1 MRSVSRLVVGACWRW
16 DGSLGYFLG
25 LSLSVVG
32 SAALAQG
39 IVSDGRTQ
47 TTVQTSQQ
55 PGGTVMRVETAT
67 VSGANAFNSFQRF
80 SVGATETAN
89 LVLPNGTSNLINLV
103 RDQRTDIQGVLN
115 SIQGTAIGGNVWF
128 ATPGGFLVGASGKVN
143 VGSLQVVTPTV
154 GFIDGFFLSPGNP
167 NPASVTQLL
176 GGTAPRNSA
185 ATIQIDGRIN
195 AIDGVTLRA
204 GQISVGGT
212 VYSGARFTGAS
223 PQFQDVV
230 NANGLDPA
238 TNVVAREGRILIVA
252 DRQVGVTGTLAA
264 PGAPGG
270 VNAGAVEVRAER
282 SDGGTAQVTLQ
293 GARLLGKS
301 LTLNASAQRQ
311 ADLSPLADAQTLLG
325 IDTIDAE
332 ARVRVDGS
340 QLDALAGRIDLGA
353 TAALDVRATG
363 PVPVAILRGGSTAAV
378 EVVGASK
385 LNTTGGGAGL
395 SASSTVTTLATP
407 SSPLANLAGDAMV
420 AMTKM
425 PSTATVHVGGSAE
438 LNIAGALTM
447 SAANTVSTTQRAD
460 AAAAGSSA
468 AGAAVTLSLVET
480 TTTVVV
486 DEQAQIV
493 SADSLTMN
501 ARADHTVT
509 VQAKAAAQGA
519 GEDTAGSGQA
529 AQVLADYG
537 DNTQTGD
544 GGGGVKVAGAV
555 AVSDLKN
562 TTQVSLAA
570 GRQARVTGAVLLDSR
585 STQQATVDADGSASS
600 GSVGV
605 GVAVAVNLGRASNQA
620 LVSQALQ
627 AGSLEMAATQVD
639 AADVNRYA
647 TSAKSGAG
655 ASSVGVAGSVAVNV
669 LDHDTAAALRAG
681 ANVQIVP
688 GNGLVQLQAQQAVAG
703 SASSTPSADGASG
716 DKVGIGASVALNVVS
731 NRTRAELADGSV
743 LNGAGDL
750 KLLADGASDI
760 VTEAEAGSKGG
771 ISITPSAAIAV
782 VNNTTAARLGTG
794 GVLTLSGDL
803 LLQAKQVSKL
813 DTRAEGSSE
822 GAKAAVGAAV
832 AVALVDDRV
841 SADTARELVANGTAG
856 AGKGQVTFSAS
867 GVSASAVAAKA
878 SAVGGSSDDEAG
890 ATDPA
895 TGQPKE
901 DASVDQKVGKQMGAG
916 TRVKKNNNVG
926 DTAEQNDTEAE
937 AQDDSASASTSEGK
951 ISVAAAVAV
960 NRQRSSVTARV
971 PDSGKVDAAG
981 LLTLSASNQSDAAA
995 RSDGSAVG
1003 STAAVGIG
1011 AGVSVNLLKSQN
1023 EASVGEQ
1030 AVVKSEGLTLQ
1041 ARMTDRAGDGSDLSH
1056 GIEAEAKSGAGGGK
1070 VGLAGSLALN
1080 LADTSSQALVKTGA
1094 DVDLRG
1100 GALTL
1105 DADNRSDSS
1114 AKALPADDGG
1124 ASGGKLG
1131 IGASVA
1137 VNVLAHRA
1145 TAEVQDTAILRQ
1157 PGSLSLSANGA
1168 FDTHTEAEAG
1178 AEGGIAIT
1186 PVLAL
1191 ALLNH
1196 NTVARLGRGNALD
1209 GSGTVFLRAE
1219 QRSGTTGSAKGS
1231 SQGEKAAIGAAV
1243 SVLLLNDDSRAELA
1257 RDIVNGTGALTIEAR
1272 SASISSNSASASSK
1286 GGKAD
1291 EEAGQTDAT
1300 TGRKKEDAT
1309 VDDKV
1314 GGQLDH
1320 GKQQQADNGVGDSK
1334 QRTATS
1340 NSASGQPSAQ
1350 TDEGKVSVAAAVAV
1364 NLIDARARATVNSD
1378 VSTSGS
1384 VTLQALGQT
1393 DGSAVSD
1400 AAAVGKTAQVGIG
1413 AAVSVNKLDSRT
1425 EATVASGADVSAQ
1438 GVSLQAGM
1446 QAVAAD
1452 TQHDARAEAQSGAG
1466 GSKVGIAASL
1476 ALNLVDTAS
1485 IAQVQNGASVDARGG
1500 SLTLR
1505 ADEQAAVVAKAE
1517 PTTTGGADG
1526 GKVGVGVSVAL
1537 NIVDAASR
1545 AQVVGGAG
1553 LSNLGGLTIEATLR
1567 GDSETTAT
1575 AGATGGKLAFDA
1587 AVAVSTLRQHA
1598 EASLGSGG
1606 DLAVGGAVL
1615 ISASAEGTHS
1625 AQTRGTAKAGSVAV
1639 GAAVGVIDGAG
1650 STTALIDRNL
1660 DGSDTLTLSATS
1672 SRSYAA
1678 EARASAGGSQSD
1690 ETYSNNKTQADSA
1703 TSSKT
1708 LANNQDSQTN
1718 QGTQGGGKVN
1728 VAAAV
1733 GVVVVDDDVT
1743 AEVTGGRT
1751 VASGAGKAFTV
1762 TAENASNFRARGAGD
1777 AVDPNAKVGV
1787 GIGVGI
1793 AIQRNDTTAALA
1805 DDTEV
1810 TRAGALTVQ
1819 ARSTLNT
1826 DAAFANRL
1834 TAEGLAGA
1842 GGSKV
1847 GVAGAFAV
1855 AYSKGSTTASVGAR
1869 TEIDNTG
1876 AVTIEAENRAA
1887 LSAKAWAGAFGQVG
1901 VGASVATVIADSSY
1915 SATLGADSKVT
1926 ASSLT
1931 VRARNLR
1938 FSPTPFSLDLSGLGD
1953 LRDADSAKDQLAD
1966 IGNQFTSGAL
1976 FGGGNYYTEAAAGA
1990 AGDRV
1995 SVAGAFAVNAFKD
2008 RTLATVGA
2016 GSQIDTGSGA
2026 VQLLAENDTVAR
2038 SLAGS
2043 LSAGGSVGV
2052 GVSSA
2057 VVASSNL
2064 TRARIEAGTEVTQSG
2079 SIGLQATQR
2088 QDVQIIGVSGG
2099 VSNNVAVAGVANVIT
2114 LDNRVEADVADSTAT
2129 ELNSSGNVSLQAQQV
2144 LRGMNIATGLSVGGS
2159 VAVGV
2164 VGAVNTLGTDA
2175 SHQLFTHATLGAGV
2189 QVNAGGQ
2196 TSLSATVDSAL
2207 STFAIAGAASGS
2219 VSVGGAAVANVM
2231 NTDTRAHVG
2240 SGALLNQGQTLLAQS
2255 ARLQAQ
2261 DDTELFS
2268 VVTGVAASGSVGV
2281 GASADVAVISKHT
2294 EASIGDGAEVHT
2306 AGHLTVDATSSEDF
2320 RSIAIGLG
2328 VGGSAGAAGSVSV
2341 YSLTGETQA
2350 LVDDALLRIGGS
2362 ARIAADS
2369 HSEMDLIAG
2378 SASGGGAGAIGAAAG
2393 VTVFDKTT
2401 EARIAGGAD
2410 VEVLG
2415 NGAAALDAATG
2426 EIAIAFGAAT
2436 SEHGRVRGDGVSARD
2451 AQGNVLAGGQADAIG
2466 DRNAFQ
2472 GLTQTRSATP
2482 VQTALRGLAV
2492 TATNRDR
2499 LSSFA
2504 VTGAAGGGL
2513 AVTLGG
2519 NVGVLESS
2527 TEASIDG
2534 GALINQNGTPAN
2546 AGQSVRVAAGNDQFH
2561 VGLAGAASGSGGVAV
2576 GAGADVLVSHARVNA
2591 LVGAGAQVTAA
2602 RDVEVLAR
2610 NQGQYLEMGAGL
2622 AAAGSLAI
2630 AGSVG
2635 VLSLDHATQ
2644 ALIVGGAGSGTEV
2657 DAGGNVRVRARDD
2670 TEANLIA
2677 GAAAA
2682 GFGTAGF
2689 GVAVGVNTITK
2700 DTRAEIGDAV
2710 TVQARGASG
2719 AAAFDAYRPDNS
2731 SDTAQAPMR
2740 GLQVEAQSKEDLFVV
2755 SASGA
2760 GGLFAGVSGAVTVT
2774 VVDSATTARIG
2785 DNAFVNTVNGG
2796 AASDQDVNVSARNEL
2811 DALAFTGSVAIGAAG
2826 ISGGVD
2832 VLSSRNRTQA
2842 AIGDRTEVHAERD
2855 VAVNAL
2861 GRTELNT
2868 TVVSAAGGLVAGV
2881 AGGVSLYSVGDKLG
2895 ADAQGELN
2903 ANGDVKGQADRE
2915 ARGGALGDLL
2925 ASSNDARVRS
2935 TSARAQSGR
2944 AAVSTDAATGGSAAG
2959 GNSASIGAGAK
2970 IFSDRDTSVQARG
2983 SLDYQSTTGA
2993 AAVGALG
3000 LGAGIGIANF
3010 RIDNQ
3015 ASIGASA
3022 EITAGG
3028 DLRVQASLQQ
3038 AEQGVRALAFAG
3050 TGGLIALNAAWA
3062 SVADHSNVSA
3072 TLGSG
3077 VRVLQADDVSVQAT
3091 DRRHIEAQAMGASI
3105 GAIAAGA
3112 SVAEAELRGHTTAS
3126 IGSSA
3131 FVGSSG
3137 QEVASLNVSADSR
3150 VTATAV
3156 TVAAAGGIGVL
3167 AASGS
3172 SATATAAPEV
3182 SARLDGGSFHVTGLA
3197 AVEAIASA
3205 GASADAL
3212 GFSVAGGLGIGASLA
3227 QALAAPKVQ
3236 ALIGNDSD
3244 VHAGSLRL
3252 AASHLLPS
3260 RLSAFDSTLARSQV
3274 NGIAVR
3280 AEASGTSGG
3289 LLLGATGTDAKADF
3303 GTENEHAQ
3311 VSAQVGE
3318 GSTLTVPGTL
3328 EVTATLDSSQ
3338 RAAASGLALGIAAVG
3353 SHDAQARSFTRTR
3366 AELGVDVGIVG
3377 DAAGSASVTADGHDR
3392 NIASAVSGSGGVI
3405 AGAAAQASTVS
3416 VSDTRAFVGD
3426 AQQAT
3431 TGATLRTGSV
3441 TVQANHIA
3449 DYNAK
3454 VDSTQASVAGASG
3467 AANAHFVNSTVDAG
3481 IGRGVEVTASQ
3492 IALRADNSSR
3502 KHWWGRGDDLN
3513 TIAAADG
3520 ADWNVNSGSGG
3531 LLNLPAGSTTTLLLQ
3546 RTTVGTGEDA
3556 LLHVTLPGSGG
3567 DGALDIEA
3575 VNTVVSYDKTKL
3587 DSGGAIALAASKST
3601 VQAGTALAPI
3611 SATVTLAPGSRLT
3624 SDSGD
3629 IDINGR
3635 SDVKL
3640 DARAVANAY
3649 GLAGAPSGT
3658 AHVDYHGSHQ
3668 TNIGSGVLLL
3678 ATDPDHGQIRIGAGQ
3693 GSQLVADTHVNLW
3706 NKTAVPINSTPDAR
3720 TTVTMNARLD
3730 LADDS
3735 KVLAGGDIGL
3745 AADRGSSRTSA
3756 IGIGKDLYRE
3766 ALAAIAGAIGI
3777 DASLDIKGGE
3787 APRPGGI
3794 AEVNVDGTV
3803 LAGLLRQSAT
3813 QIDAEI
3819 ATPWSYNAGTNQV
3832 SIGWGLKISAADN
3845 RFSSGLADNPL
3856 DATLANP
3863 FIGVAHTTTREVAP
3877 NSQLQERLNRLYQ
3890 LRAQYATDPVAS
3902 AAYTSEIA
3910 FLEKK
3915 LVSQGVNQRSGSITE
3930 RGLAALR
3937 AAAAAEDALLNE
3949 PTAQTA
3955 ITGNLLGT
3963 TQAAQIGAAGTLV
3976 TTYAAIDADNS
3987 TIDTQLRGMKNAAPT
4002 TDSAYAGLTGARGAA
4017 AAAYNGGNSDLR
4029 QATGENNLVSAVQRI
4044 GHYGLTVGC
4053 VADAGCTVDGPLGTL
4068 GTAPKDGTLSFAGS
4082 GYLGTVQ
4089 QLVSNVSLLA
4099 LKSGGSGTLESTVG
4113 DISTQMDLIK
4123 NANATIGS
4131 SASTIRSN
4139 LALAATLQESVSNA
4153 WSDKATTDNVD
4164 VNRVSAVQGLRTSN
4178 LLRLVQFDAA
4188 QADSAAKRIAD
4199 AAAVVSSAATAA
4211 GQAAATLPTKSDTA
4225 VPGSE
4230 KLVTIDRVDIKLRNV
4245 NVQAERLTGAGDL
4258 KAPGDAKIWILN
4270 NAPASLKIGN
4280 LSIDSA
4286 GGNVRLNGFLV
4297 NNLSDLDSFD
4307 SSFSG
4312 ELWTRENGRAGVPE
4326 IRIVSNYDPDDY
4338 CCKAVLQSDNTY
4350 AAPQPPAVGTPAARQ
4365 VPGPA
4370 PDITLAY
4377 RDTKDE
4383 PTKTISNPNGS
4394 VNVTSAAGDIYVDG
4408 NIAAG
4413 SVSVLA
4419 RNGDFVQQYVNG
4431 FNAVAGEPSNNAQ
4444 GGSGVLAPVSPVGA
4458 GIVANGNI
4466 FISARYLNING
4477 LVQSGIVNHH
4487 LSIPDD
4493 AALRFVVP
4501 SARWDAGWLA
4511 AISACGSGS
4520 CTLRNQNGQLVTYE
4534 KDWVGLDNTV
4544 GRVVAN
4550 KAYVDQVLQTAVD
4563 VAVTTNGTRDFGAIG
4578 ASYDPATQH
4587 LTMTGSAKVRGGS
4600 IVLFGQILNTANGST
4615 GGTGK
4620 LAVLDGFGQIAVDNR
4635 SSLALKLGTLDTGA
4649 APDPANPGRGTVG
4662 TIDITDVQYVGANGD
4677 QNLYAIHTLISREN
4691 GQVAVTQ
4698 KGAWNGANFDPDVVY
4713 TSFAADANAAQR
4725 VEEDGARLASY
4736 NPQAGLRYVFTT
4748 GTSTSTEYTWVFK
4761 GQSFFGTSSL
4771 SLPPSGVS
4779 RTQSG
4784 PPRTVSDQLLENG
4797 TYLSYKAPAGTVAHN
4812 NQLGTDAAMANN
4824 VGGSSASPT
4833 LQYTTPPTTTS
4844 SVYNKLAEWNDCDWW
4859 SLCIS
4864 SKYTSIWSQTVGQ
4877 TTITTNSVKA
4887 DYPIAIEFLGADR
4900 PTLNIQ
4906 SPNAAISLGAGEL
4919 LANRQGNTTID
4930 ARAVSAGNGALIDTG
4945 NLSVNARNGSIGAEG
4960 APLNVLLGGTLTA
4973 TAPAGNVVVRQIAG
4987 PLQVAT
4993 VSAAGDTNGGVGK
5006 VLLSAQDDIRG
5017 VDASSR
5023 ISGGRIELQS
5033 STGAIGGP
5041 TAGSALRVTPGY
5053 TADRSLQAQYGLNA
5067 SAARDI
5073 DLEVVASA
5081 AGGSNPQGH
5090 LLVDQVV
5097 SAGGD
5102 VRLKAPGQILDNN
5115 PEFTI
5120 DTRSYAQLLAY
5131 ADTVG
5136 LRAGTASRTDKLD
5149 TAVQA
5154 LENARTQQ
5162 FGQYWLLRERQAAP
5176 ADYDATWRYRA
5187 TAAERSALGNDA
5199 TAIDRFEVERAAQY
5213 WRLAEAVGAFDG
5225 AALARGQEAARLL
5238 AQARADDAARIRAL
5252 HPQWTQA
5259 QVDAQVQVEA
5269 AADTGRMDRVRAQVL
5284 AAEAAGTL
5292 ASAPAGRRIDGFVY
5306 IVSAAERT
5314 AQEQGSSWTNSQL
5327 ALAVNPGLLKDLTDT
5342 NPVIKAP
5349 NVSGRRVE
5357 LLAGTS
5363 LGKTL
5368 PLGDPTAV
5376 VIPLNTDGNLSD
5388 AQKVALATAEFSDFS
5403 FSDPARRTGTVSIS
5417 QRLPLNFSATQS
5429 LAAQVGDGS
5438 TLTPHVAGSDAGN
5451 AYLASLG
5458 GAVVD
5463 QIALDGELR
5472 LKVKRDLQALDATA
5486 TTIRAGDLIL
5496 EAANGRIG
5504 GDADALLPLRV
5515 EVARSAAADSF
5526 GSLTARA
5533 TGRIH
5538 LAETGDM
5545 ALGGI
5550 FSRDAVRVLSE
5561 TGSVLNAR
5569 PAQNSGLVLLG
5580 GELQIAAPQGSIGDV
5595 AADQPLAVGTNP
5607 FTTRSGL
5614 IQAEARDWIYLKG
5627 PASPL
5632 VPSRFAIGAVD
5643 GNSPA
5648 LQAGLDL
5655 QLQAEADLQL
5665 NGMMTTPGAVNLVA
5679 GGALAFNADAWLRA
5693 GDETLIEADSLFMA
5707 SGAQLESGGPVR
5719 IGTQGNAVVTGLR
5732 STDSTA
5738 DAVRITSRAG
5748 AILAGHAAGSND
5760 LDIVADSGPGAT
5772 LTLRAAR
5779 NIGNEPLH
5787 VSVVNLDATAGGMV
5801 DMDVQGDVQVI
5812 QLLAADRVLLNAGGS
5827 ITGGSV
5833 LSTGTGGHPD
5843 QRIVL
5848 QASDIDLQ
5856 QVSGQG
5862 DVTLNVT
5869 GSTAVDGVQA
5879 VGRLTVAA
5887 GGQITLPSVQVAGDV
5902 RLEAGGSLQAGQIT
5916 SHGLGGVT
5924 ATAFTGLRIDQL
5936 QAAGPVA
5943 LSTVL
5948 GDIDMQSVQSP
5959 AAVEITASTGDAR
5972 LQSVQADAL
5981 DATGSRIDIGQA
5993 TLQSSLQLTG
6003 SEIHA
6008 VVDGGSTPLRGAITN
6023 VAGDPARVVD
6033 LTLSGTGGFQ
6043 FSALA
6048 AQQADLRVPLG
6059 GLSIDALWVL
6069 EQARIRNP
6077 LSYVMV
6083 GQDLSALTPADV
6095 QLYSAGKPFYLR
6107 LDGNQIGTDAFVVRR
6122 SPLHEVTG
6130 PDGPVRSVAEVAMD
6144 TLTRVTLPPAPEP
6157 PAPRTEPTRSPL
6169 RFSGVPVS
6177 TQGLC
6182 DPALNTDCPK

>member
-1 MRSVSRLVVGACWRW
+1 MSRLVVGARWRW

-25 LSLSVVG
+25 LSLG
-32 SAALAQG
+32 WAAGPALAQG
-39 IVSDGRTQ
+39 IVPDGRTQ
-47 TTVQTSQQ
+47 TTVQTS
-55 PGGTVMRVETAT
+55 GSVTRVETAT
-67 VSGANAFNSFQRF
+67 VSGANAFNAFSRF
-80 SVGATETAN
+80 NVAAGQTAN
-89 LVLPNGTSNLINLV
+89 LVLPTGTSNLINLV

-115 SIQGTAIGGNVWF
+115 AVQGNAIGGNVWF
-128 ATPGGFLVGASGKVN
+128 ATPGGFLVGSAGVIN
-143 VGSLQVVTPTV
+143 VGSLQVVTPTL
-154 GFIDGFFLSPGNP
+154 GFIDGFFLSPGVP
-167 NPASVTQLL
+167 NPASVAQLL
-176 GGTAPRNSA
+176 AGTAPRN
-185 ATIQIDGRIN
+185 ATGSIQIDGTVN
-195 AIDGVTLRA
+195 AVGGVTLRA

-212 VYSGARFTGAS
+212 VYSGARFTGTA
-223 PQFQDVV
+223 PDFADVV

-238 TNVVAREGRILIVA
+238 SNVVASEGRILIVA
-252 DRQVGVTGTLAA
+252 DRELTVSGTLAA
-264 PGAPGG
+264 PGGPGG
-270 VNAGAVEVRAER
+270 ANAGAVELKAER
-282 SDGGTAQVTLQ
+282 SDGGTAQITLQ
-293 GARLLGKS
+293 GATLLGKS
-301 LTLNASAQRQ
+301 IALNASATRT

-340 QLDALAGRIDLGA
+340 QLQALAGRIDIGA
-353 TAALDVRATG
+353 TAALDVTANG
-363 PVPVAILRGGSTAAV
+363 PVPVAILRGASTAAV
-378 EVVGASK
+378 EVLGTSS
-385 LNTTGGGAGL
+385 LTTTGGGAGL
-395 SASSTVTTLATP
+395 TASSTVTTLATP

-425 PSTATVHVGGSAE
+425 PSAATVHVGGSTQM
-438 LNIAGALTM
+438 NIGGALSM
-447 SAANTVSTTQRAD
+447 SAANAVNTTQRAD

-468 AGAAVTLSLVET
+468 AGAAVALSLVET

-486 DEQAQIV
+486 DEQARIV
-493 SADSLTMN
+493 QAGSLTMS
-501 ARADHTVT
+501 ARADHAVI
-509 VQAKAAAQGA
+509 VQAKAASQGA

-562 TTQVSLAA
+562 TTRVSLAS
-570 GRQARVTGAVLLDSR
+570 GQQAQVAGAVLLDSR
-585 STQQATVDADGSASS
+585 STQTATVEADGSASS

-620 LVSQALQ
+620 LVAQALQ
-627 AGSLEMAATQVD
+627 AGSLDLAATQVD
-639 AADVNRYA
+639 TGDVNRYD

-669 LDHDTAAALRAG
+669 LDHESTAALRSG
-681 ANVQIVP
+681 ANVQIQP
-688 GNGLVQLQAQQAVAG
+688 GNGAVQLQAQQSVAG

-716 DKVGIGASVALNVVS
+716 DKLGIGASVALNVVS
-731 NRTRAELADGSV
+731 NRTRAELADGTV
-743 LNGAGDL
+743 LGGAGDL
-750 KLLADGASDI
+750 KLIADGASDI

-782 VNNTTAARLGTG
+782 VNNTTAARIGAG

-803 LLQAKQVSKL
+803 LLDAKQVSTL
-813 DTRAEGSSE
+813 DTHAEGSSE

-841 SADTARELVANGTAG
+841 SADTARELVANGSAG
-856 AGKGQVTFSAS
+856 AGKGQVSFTAS

-878 SAVGGSSDDEAG
+878 SAVGGSSEEDAG

-926 DTAEQNDTEAE
+926 DTAEQNDTEAA

-951 ISVAAAVAV
+951 LSVAAAVAV
-960 NRQRSSVTARV
+960 NRQRSSVSARV
-971 PDSGKVDAAG
+971 PDSGKVEAAG
-981 LLTLSASNQSDAAA
+981 LLTLSASNQSDGAA

-1030 AVVKSEGLTLQ
+1030 AVVKAGGLTLQ
-1041 ARMTDRAGDGSDLSH
+1041 ATMNDRLGDGSDPRH
-1056 GIEAEAKSGAGGGK
+1056 GIEAEAKSGAGAGK

-1080 LADTSSQALVKTGA
+1080 IADTSSQALVKAGA

-1100 GALTL
+1100 GALSL
-1105 DADNRSDSS
+1105 QADNRSDSS

-1137 VNVLAHRA
+1137 VNVLAHRS

-1157 PGSLSLSANGA
+1157 PGGLSLTANGE

-1196 NTVARLGRGNALD
+1196 ETRARLGSGNALD
-1209 GSGTVFLRAE
+1209 GSAAIQLQAT
-1219 QRSGTTGSAKGS
+1219 QSTQTTGSAKGS

-1243 SVLLLNDDSRAELA
+1243 SVLLLNDVSQAELA
-1257 RDIVNGTGALTIEAR
+1257 REVVNGSGSITLQAT
-1272 SASISSNSASASSK
+1272 SASVSGNSASASSK

-1291 EEAGQTDAT
+1291 DEAGQTDAT
-1300 TGRKKEDAT
+1300 TGRKKEDAS

-1314 GGQLDH
+1314 DGQLDY
-1320 GKQQQADNGVGDSK
+1320 GKQQQADNGVGDTR
-1334 QRTATS
+1334 QRTATNS
-1340 NSASGQPSAQ
+1340 SASGQPSAQ
-1350 TDEGKVSVAAAVAV
+1350 TDEGKVSVAAAVSV
-1364 NLIDARARATVNSD
+1364 NLVDARASATVSAD
-1378 VSTSGS
+1378 VATSGALS
-1384 VTLQALGQT
+1384 VQALGQT
-1393 DGSAVSD
+1393 DASALSD

-1425 EATVASGADVSAQ
+1425 EATVATGAEVSAQ
-1438 GVSLQAGM
+1438 GVTLQAGM
-1446 QAVAAD
+1446 QPLATD

-1485 IAQVQNGASVDARGG
+1485 IAQVQSGASVDARGG
-1500 SLTLR
+1500 ALQIR

-1545 AQVVGGAG
+1545 AVVVGGAG
-1553 LSNLGGLTIEATLR
+1553 LSNLGSLTIEATRR
-1567 GDSETTAT
+1567 GDSEATAT
-1575 AGATGGKLAFDA
+1575 AGAVGGKLAFDA

-1598 EASLGSGG
+1598 EASLGSGA
-1606 DLAVGGAVL
+1606 DLALSGPVA

-1650 STTALIDRNL
+1650 STQALIDRNL
-1660 DGSDTLTLSATS
+1660 DTGDTLSLSATS
-1672 SRSYAA
+1672 TRSYEA

-1690 ETYSNNKTQADSA
+1690 DTYANNKTQADSA
-1703 TSSKT
+1703 SSSKT
-1708 LANNQDSQTN
+1708 LANNQNSQTN

-1733 GVVVVDDDVT
+1733 GVVVIDDDVT
-1743 AEVTGGRT
+1743 AEVRGGRT
-1751 VASGAGKAFTV
+1751 VASGAGKAFNV
-1762 TAENASNFRARGAGD
+1762 TAENTSNFRARGAGD

-1787 GIGVGI
+1787 GIGVGL
-1793 AIQRNDTTAALA
+1793 AIQRNDTRAALD
-1805 DDTEV
+1805 DDTRV
-1810 TRAGALTVQ
+1810 TRAGALSVQ
-1819 ARSTLNT
+1819 AHSALNT
-1826 DAAFANRL
+1826 DPAFANRL

-1855 AYSKGSTTASVGAR
+1855 AYQQGSTTARIGEDSR
-1869 TEIDNTG
+1869 IDNAG
-1876 AVTIEAENRAA
+1876 QVTIEAENRAS

-1901 VGASVATVIADSSY
+1901 VGASVATVIADSTY
-1915 SATLGADSKVT
+1915 SATLGARSEVT
-1926 ASSLT
+1926 ADGLALS
-1931 VRARNLR
+1931 ARNLR
-1938 FSPTPFSLDLSGLGD
+1938 FNPTPFSLDLSGLGD

-1976 FGGGNYYTEAAAGA
+1976 LGTGNYYTEAAAGA

-1995 SVAGAFAVNAFKD
+1995 SVAGAFAVNVFKD
-2008 RTLATVGA
+2008 QTLATVGA
-2016 GSQIDTGSGA
+2016 GSEIDTGSGA
-2026 VQLLAENDTVAR
+2026 LTLQADNDTVAR

-2043 LSAGGSVGV
+2043 LSVGGSVGV

-2057 VVASSNL
+2057 VVASTNL

-2079 SIGLQATQR
+2079 RITLDAGNR

-2099 VSNNVAVAGVANVIT
+2099 VSNSVAVAGVANVIT
-2114 LDNRVEADVADSTAT
+2114 MDNRVEADLADSAT
-2129 ELNSSGNVSLQAQQV
+2129 TVLNSSGNVALGAQQV
-2144 LRGMNIATGLSVGGS
+2144 LRGMNIATGLSVSGS

-2164 VGAVNTLGTDA
+2164 VAAVNTLGTDA
-2175 SHQLFTHATLGAGV
+2175 SHQLVTHATLGEGV
-2189 QVNAGGQ
+2189 RVNASGQ

-2231 NTDTRAHVG
+2231 NSDTRAHIG
-2240 SGALLNQGQTLLAQS
+2240 AGALLNQGQPLVAQS
-2255 ARLQAQ
+2255 ARLRAQ

-2281 GASADVAVISKHT
+2281 GASADLAVITKHT

-2306 AGHLTVDATSSEDF
+2306 AGHLEMDAKSSEDF

-2341 YSLTGETQA
+2341 YSLTGTTQA
-2350 LVDDALLRIGGS
+2350 LVDDAVLRIGGS
-2362 ARIAADS
+2362 ARIAADG
-2369 HSEMDLIAG
+2369 HTGMDLIAG

-2415 NGAAALDAATG
+2415 NGASALDAATG
-2426 EIAIAFGAAT
+2426 EIGIAFGAAT
-2436 SEHGRVRGDGVSARD
+2436 TESGRVRSNGVSARD
-2451 AQGNVLAGGQADAIG
+2451 AEGNVLAGGQGDAIG
-2466 DRNAFQ
+2466 GRNAFQ
-2472 GLTQTRSATP
+2472 GLTDTRSATP
-2482 VQTALRGLAV
+2482 TQSALRGLAV

-2519 NVGVLESS
+2519 NVAVLESR

-2534 GALINQNGTPAN
+2534 GARINQNGTPAN
-2546 AGQSVRVAAGNDQFH
+2546 AAQSVRVAAGNDQFH
-2561 VGLAGAASGSGGVAV
+2561 IGLAGAASGSGGVAV
-2576 GAGADVLVSHARVNA
+2576 GAGADVLVSNARVNA
-2591 LVGAGAQVTAA
+2591 LVGAGAQVSAA

-2635 VLSLDHATQ
+2635 VISLDHATQ
-2644 ALIVGGAGSGTEV
+2644 ALIVGGTGSGTAV

-2710 TVQARGASG
+2710 SVNARGASG
-2719 AAAFDAYRPDNS
+2719 AATFDAYRPDGS
-2731 SDTAQAPMR
+2731 SDTAQAATR
-2740 GLQVEAQSKEDLFVV
+2740 GLQIEARSSEDLFVV

-2760 GGLFAGVSGAVTVT
+2760 GGLFAGISGAVTVT

-2785 DNAFVNTVNGG
+2785 DDARINTVNGG
-2796 AASDQDVNVSARNEL
+2796 AATDQDVNVSARNEL
-2811 DALAFTGSVAIGAAG
+2811 KSTAFTGSVAIGAAG

-2832 VLSSRNRTQA
+2832 VLTARNRTQA
-2842 AIGDRTEVHAERD
+2842 AIGDRAEVHAARD

-2861 GRTELNT
+2861 SSADLDT

-2895 ADAQGELN
+2895 SDAQGELN

-2935 TSARAQSGR
+2935 TSARAQGQR
-2944 AAVSTDAATGGSAAG
+2944 AAVSTDAATGGAPAG
-2959 GNSASIGAGAK
+2959 GNTARIGSGARV
-2970 IFSDRDTSVQARG
+2970 FSGRDTSVQARG
-2983 SLDYQSTTGA
+2983 ALDFKSTTGA

-3010 RIDNQ
+3010 RLDQQ

-3062 SVADHSNVSA
+3062 SVADHSDLSA
-3072 TLGSG
+3072 TLGNG
-3077 VRVLQADDVSVQAT
+3077 VRVLQAEDVSVTAT

-3112 SVAEAELRGHTTAS
+3112 SVAQAELLGDITAA
-3126 IGSSA
+3126 IGSGA

-3137 QEVASLNVSADSR
+3137 QAVDSLSVSADSR
-3150 VTATAV
+3150 VTATAA

-3172 SATATAAPEV
+3172 AATASAAPQV
-3182 SARLDGGSFHVTGLA
+3182 IARLDGGSFFVTGLA
-3197 AVEAIASA
+3197 EVEAIASA

-3227 QALAAPKVQ
+3227 QALAAPSAQ
-3236 ALIGNDSD
+3236 ALVGANTTLE
-3244 VHAGSLRL
+3244 AGALRV
-3252 AASHLLPS
+3252 AASHLLPT
-3260 RLSAFDSTLARSQV
+3260 RLWAFDSTLSRSAV
-3274 NGIAVR
+3274 SGAAVR

-3289 LLLGATGTDAKADF
+3289 LLLGATGTDAQADF
-3303 GTENEHAQ
+3303 GTENQRAL

-3318 GSTLTVPGTL
+3318 GSVLTVPGDV
-3328 EVTATLDSSQ
+3328 EVSATLDSSQ
-3338 RAAASGLALGIAAVG
+3338 RAGASGLALGIAAIG
-3353 SHDAQARSFTRTR
+3353 SHDAAARSYTRTQ
-3366 AELGVDVGIVG
+3366 AGLGRNVALTG
-3377 DAAGSASVTADGHDR
+3377 AAGGSAEVTADGHDS
-3392 NIASAVSGSGGVI
+3392 NIATAVSGSGGVI

-3416 VSDTRAFVGD
+3416 VSDTRAYVGD
-3426 AQQAT
+3426 PDLAST
-3431 TGATLRTGSV
+3431 TATLRTGRI
-3441 TVQANHIA
+3441 TVQATHTT

-3467 AANAHFVNSTVDAG
+3467 AANAHFVDSGVDAG
-3481 IGRGVEVTASQ
+3481 IGRGVELTASN
-3492 IALRADNSSR
+3492 IALRADNITR
-3502 KHWWGRGDDLN
+3502 KRWWGRGDDQN
-3513 TIAAADG
+3513 TIGAADG
-3520 ADWNVNSGSGG
+3520 ADWNVDSGSGG
-3531 LLNLPAGSTTTLLLQ
+3531 LLNLPAGRTGTLLLQ
-3546 RTTVGTGEDA
+3546 RTAVATGADS
-3556 LLHVTLPGSGG
+3556 LLHVILPGNGS
-3567 DGALDIEA
+3567 DGSLEIEA
-3575 VNTVVSYDKTKL
+3575 SNTVVSYDKTKL
-3587 DSGGAIALAASKST
+3587 DSGGAIALAESNSMI
-3601 VQAGTALAPI
+3601 QAGTALAPI
-3611 SATVTLAPGSRLT
+3611 SATVTLEPGSRLS

-3629 IDINGR
+3629 IDINSR

-3649 GLAGAPSGT
+3649 GLAGAPSGK

-3668 TNIGSGVLLL
+3668 TNIGSDVLLL

-3693 GSQLVADTHVNLW
+3693 GSTLLADTHVNLW
-3706 NKTAVPINSTPDAR
+3706 NKTAVPISSTPDAR
-3720 TTVTMNARLD
+3720 TTVTVNALLD

-3735 KVLAGGDIGL
+3735 KVLAGGDIAL
-3745 AADRGSSRTSA
+3745 AAERGSLRTSA

-3766 ALAAIAGAIGI
+3766 AAAAIAGAIGI

-3787 APRPGGI
+3787 APTPGGL
-3794 AEVNVDGTV
+3794 AQVNVDGTV
-3803 LAGLLRQSAT
+3803 LAGLMRQSAT
-3813 QIDAEI
+3813 QIDVEI
-3819 ATPWSYNAGTNQV
+3819 LSPWTYDSGTRQV
-3832 SIGWGLKISAADN
+3832 SVGWGLKIGTADN
-3845 RFSSGLADNPL
+3845 RLNAGLADNPL
-3856 DATLANP
+3856 DPTALNP
-3863 FIGVAHTTTREVAP
+3863 YIGRAELTVSDVAP
-3877 NSQLQERLNRLYQ
+3877 NSQLQARLTRLYQ
-3890 LRAQYATDPVAS
+3890 LRAQYAADPVAS
-3902 AAYTSEIA
+3902 AAYASEIA

-3915 LVSQGVNQRSGSITE
+3915 LVSQGVGQRSTTVTA
-3930 RGLAALR
+3930 RGNETI
-3937 AAAAAEDALLNE
+3937 AAAVGAREALLSSGAGGS
-3949 PTAQTA
+3949 TQTQDK
-3955 ITGNLLGT
+3955 ITGNVAGAT
-3963 TQAAQIGAAGTLV
+3963 AAEQAGAVGTLV
-3976 TTYAAIDADNS
+3976 TAYAVIDGNNTAIDGGLKA
-3987 TIDTQLRGMKNAAPT
+3987 LKNAAPT
-4002 TDSAYAGLTGARGAA
+4002 TDADYQALGSARTAAGQ
-4017 AAAYNGGNSDLR
+4017 AYNGGDADLL
-4029 QATGENNLVSAVQRI
+4029 QANGENNLVSAVQRI
-4044 GHYGLTVGC
+4044 GHYGLSTTC
-4053 VADAGCTVDGPLGTL
+4053 ADAAGCTVVGPLGTL
-4068 GTAPKDGTLSFAGS
+4068 ATAADAGTLTVARS
-4082 GYLGTVQ
+4082 GYLGDLQT
-4089 QLVSNVSLLA
+4089 LIEDASRLA
-4099 LKSGGSGTLESTVG
+4099 LSGGSSNDLLQNVTTLSTRMNQVR
-4113 DISTQMDLIK
+4113 D
-4123 NANATIGS
+4123 ANATIVG

-4139 LALAATLQESVSNA
+4139 LATAADKQDTLSGRWRDAATSG
-4153 WSDKATTDNVD
+4153 NVD
-4164 VNRVSAVQGLRTSN
+4164 TARVTQIAGLRSANTP
-4178 LLRLVQFDAA
+4178 LITQFDAGSA
-4188 QADSAAKRIAD
+4188 GSAAQIIGTAATAVAD
-4199 AAAVVSSAATAA
+4199 AATRTAA
-4211 GQAAATLPTKSDTA
+4211 AVSVVAAASNTV
-4225 VPGSE
+4225 VPGAE
-4230 KLVTIDRVDIKLRNV
+4230 KLLTFDPVAIQLRDLNIT
-4245 NVQAERLTGAGDL
+4245 AERLSGSGEL

-4270 NAPASLKIGN
+4270 NAPASLKVGN
-4280 LSIDSA
+4280 LSVDAS

-4297 NNLSDLDSFD
+4297 NDESELGRFD
-4307 SSFSG
+4307 AGFSG
-4312 ELWTRENGRAGVPE
+4312 TIWTRENGRAGAPE
-4326 IRIVSNYDPDDY
+4326 IRIVSNYDPDAY
-4338 CCKAVLQSDNTY
+4338 CCKPNPDGVTPPS
-4350 AAPQPPAVGTPAARQ
+4350 APPVGTPAARQ
-4365 VPGPA
+4365 VPAAA

-4377 RDTKDE
+4377 RDTVGE
-4383 PTKTISNPNGS
+4383 PSKTISNPNGS
-4394 VNVTSAAGDIYVDG
+4394 VVVTSAAGDIYVDG
-4408 NIAAG
+4408 SITAG

-4431 FNAVAGEPSNNAQ
+4431 FNAVAGEPSNNVQ

-4493 AALRFVVP
+4493 ASLRFVVP
-4501 SARWDAGWLA
+4501 SSQWDAGWQA
-4511 AISACGSGS
+4511 AINACSSGS
-4520 CTLRNQNGQLVTYE
+4520 CTLLDQNGRLVTYE
-4534 KDWVGLDNTV
+4534 KDWIGLDNTL

-4550 KAYVDQVLQTAVD
+4550 KAYVDQVLNAAVD

-4578 ASYDPATQH
+4578 ASYDPATQQ

-4600 IVLFGQILNTANGST
+4600 IVLFGQILNTANGTT

-4620 LAVLDGFGQIAVDNR
+4620 LAVLDGFGQIEVDNR
-4635 SSLALKLGTLDTGA
+4635 SSLALTLGTLDTGA

-4677 QNLYAIHTLISREN
+4677 QNLYAIHTLISRHN
-4691 GQVAVTQ
+4691 GQVTVQQT
-4698 KGAWNGANFDPDVVY
+4698 GAWNGASFDPNVV
-4713 TSFAADANAAQR
+4713 TSSFGADANAAQR
-4725 VEEDGARLASY
+4725 VEVDGARLATY
-4736 NPQAGLRYVFTT
+4736 NPQGGLRYVFTT
-4748 GTSTSTEYTWVFK
+4748 GRTTSTEYTWVFK

-4784 PPRTVSDQLLENG
+4784 PPRTLSNELLANG
-4797 TYLSYKAPAGTVAHN
+4797 TYLSYKAPDGTVAHN
-4812 NQLGTDAAMANN
+4812 NQLGTDAAMAA
-4824 VGGSSASPT
+4824 VSGASSASPT
-4833 LQYTTPPTTTS
+4833 LQSSQTRTTD
-4844 SVYNKLAEWNDCDWW
+4844 SVYNKVAEWNDCDWW
-4859 SLCIS
+4859 TLCIS
-4864 SKYTSIWSQTVGQ
+4864 SKYTSIWTQTVGQ

-4906 SPNAAISLGAGEL
+4906 SPNAALSLGAGEL
-4919 LANRQGNTTID
+4919 LANRRGNTSID
-4930 ARAVSAGNGALIDTG
+4930 ARSVSAGNGSLIDTG
-4945 NLSVNARNGSIGAEG
+4945 NLSVNASAGSIGAEG
-4960 APLNVLLGGTLTA
+4960 APLNVLLGGALTA

-4993 VSAAGDTNGGVGK
+4993 VSAAGEATGGVGK

-5023 ISGGRIELQS
+5023 ISGARIELQS
-5033 STGAIGGP
+5033 STGGIGGA
-5041 TAGSALRVTPGY
+5041 TAGSALRITPGY

-5067 SAARDI
+5067 TAARDI

-5081 AGGSNPQGH
+5081 AGGANPQGH

-5102 VRLKAPGQILDNN
+5102 VRLGAPGQILDNN

-5131 ADTVG
+5131 ADSLG
-5136 LRAGTASRTDKLD
+5136 LRVGTNSRAEKLD
-5149 TAVQA
+5149 TAVDA

-5176 ADYDATWRYRA
+5176 AAYDAAWRYRA
-5187 TAAERSALGNDA
+5187 TPAERSALGNDA
-5199 TAIDRFEVERAAQY
+5199 TAIGRFETERTAQY

-5238 AQARADDAARIRAL
+5238 AQARADDAARIRAQ
-5252 HPQWTQA
+5252 HPTWTQA

-5269 AADTGRMDRVRAQVL
+5269 TADAGRMDRVRAQVL

-5292 ASAPAGRRIDGFVY
+5292 APLVAGTRVDGFVY
-5306 IVSAAERT
+5306 IVSATERA

-5349 NVSGRRVE
+5349 NVSGRHVTLRS
-5357 LLAGTS
+5357 GTS
-5363 LGKTL
+5363 LGSTL
-5368 PLGDPTAV
+5368 PAGDPAAV
-5376 VIPLNTDGNLSD
+5376 VIPLDTDGNLSD

-5403 FSDPARRTGTVSIS
+5403 FSDPARRTGTVAIS
-5417 QRLPLNFSATQS
+5417 QRLPLNFNATQS
-5429 LAAQVGDGS
+5429 LSAQVGDGS

-5451 AYLASLG
+5451 AYLTSLG
-5458 GAVVD
+5458 GVAVD
-5463 QIALDGELR
+5463 QIAVDGELR
-5472 LKVKRDLQALDATA
+5472 LKVKRDLQALDPAA
-5486 TTIRAGDLIL
+5486 VAIRAGDLIL

-5515 EVARSAAADSF
+5515 EVVANGQADSF

-5533 TGRIH
+5533 SGRIH
-5538 LAETGDM
+5538 LSETGDM

-5550 FSRDAVRVLSE
+5550 FSRDAVQVLSE

-5580 GELQIAAPQGSIGDV
+5580 GELQIAAPLGSIGDV
-5595 AADQPLAVGTNP
+5595 AAGQPLAVGTNT
-5607 FTTRSGL
+5607 FSTRSGL
-5614 IQAEARDWIYLKG
+5614 IQAEAGDWIFLKG

-5632 VPSRFAIGAVD
+5632 VPSRFEIGAVD
-5643 GNSPA
+5643 SNFLA
-5648 LQAGLDL
+5648 LQAGLGL
-5655 QLQAEADLQL
+5655 QLLAEADLQL
-5665 NGMMTTPGAVNLVA
+5665 NGMMSTPGAVSLVA
-5679 GGALAFNADAWLRA
+5679 GGALGFNASAWLQA
-5693 GDETLIEADSLFMA
+5693 GGETLIEADSLFMA
-5707 SGAQLESGGPVR
+5707 SGAQLDSGGPVR
-5719 IGTQGNAVVTGLR
+5719 IGTQGNAVITGL
-5732 STDSTA
+5732 SSSDPTA

-5748 AILAGHAAGSND
+5748 AILAGHAPGSS
-5760 LDIVADSGPGAT
+5760 DIDIAADSAPGAT

-5779 NIGNEPLH
+5779 NIGNEPLNLQ
-5787 VSVVNLDATAGGMV
+5787 VLNLDATAGGMV
-5801 DMDVQGDVQVI
+5801 DLNVMGDVQVI
-5812 QLLAADRVLLNAGGS
+5812 QLLAADRVLLSASGDL
-5827 ITGGSV
+5827 TGGPIVS
-5833 LSTGTGGHPD
+5833 SGTGGHPD

-5848 QASDIDLQ
+5848 QALGQIDLQ

-5862 DVTLNVT
+5862 DVTLMAGDV
-5869 GSTAVDGVQA
+5869 A
-5879 VGRLTVAA
+5879 VAA
-5887 GGQITLPSVQVAGDV
+5887 LQAAGDVEVTSQGNARLPSVQAGGDV
-5902 RLEAGGSLQAGQIT
+5902 QVQAQGEIDAGQILSRGQAGKVT
-5916 SHGLGGVT
+5916 LSSMFGDVDLQSAQTTGAVELSSSMGGV
-5924 ATAFTGLRIDQL
+5924 F
-5936 QAAGPVA
+5936 V
-5943 LSTVL
+5943 
-5948 GDIDMQSVQSP
+5948 QSVN
-5959 AAVEITASTGDAR
+5959 
-5972 LQSVQADAL
+5972 ADAL
-5981 DATGSRIDIGQA
+5981 SATGQRIDIGQA
-5993 TLQSSLQLTG
+5993 TLQSSLQLAG
-6003 SEIHA
+6003 SEIDA
-6008 VVDGGSTPLRGAITN
+6008 TISGGSAPLQGAVTDL
-6023 VAGDPARVVD
+6023 GGMPARTVD
-6033 LTLSGTGGFQ
+6033 LTLSGSGGFQ

-6048 AQQADLRVPLG
+6048 AQQAELWVPLG
-6059 GLSIDALWVL
+6059 ALAIDALWIV

-6077 LSYVMV
+6077 LSYVLV
-6083 GQDLSALTPADV
+6083 GQDLASLTAADV
-6095 QLYSAGKPFYLR
+6095 QLYSGGKPFYLR

-6122 SPLHEVTG
+6122 SPLHEITG

-6144 TLTRVTLPPAPEP
+6144 TLTRVTLPPTPEP
-6157 PAPRTEPTRSPL
+6157 PAPRTLPSAAPL

>member
-32 SAALAQG
+32 NAALAQG
-39 IVSDGRTQ
+39 IVTDGRTQ

-55 PGGTVMRVETAT
+55 PGGAVMRVETAT
-67 VSGANAFNSFQRF
+67 VSGVNAFNSFQRF
-80 SVGATETAN
+80 SVAATETAN
-89 LVLPNGTSNLINLV
+89 MVLPAGTSNLINLV

-115 SIQGTAIGGNVWF
+115 SIQGSAIGGNVWF
-128 ATPGGFLVGASGKVN
+128 ATPGGFLVGASGVVN

-154 GFIDGFFLSPGNP
+154 GFIDGFFLAGGVP
-167 NPASVTQLL
+167 NPASLAQLL
-176 GGTAPRNSA
+176 AGTAPRNSA

-195 AIDGVTLRA
+195 ALEGVTLRA

-212 VYSGARFTGAS
+212 VYSGASFTGTA
-223 PQFQDVV
+223 PHFQNVV
-230 NANGLDPA
+230 NANGLVPA
-238 TNVVAREGRILIVA
+238 NNVVASEGRILIVA
-252 DRQVGVTGTLAA
+252 DREVTVSGTLAA
-264 PGAPGG
+264 PGGPDGPGATK
-270 VNAGAVEVRAER
+270 AGAVEVRAER

-293 GARLLGKS
+293 GATVLGKS
-301 LTLNASAQRQ
+301 ITLNASAQRQ

-340 QLDALAGRIDLGA
+340 QLQALAGPIDIGA
-353 TAALDVRATG
+353 TAALDICATG
-363 PVPVAILRGGSTAAV
+363 PVPVAILRGASTAAV
-378 EVVGASK
+378 EVVGNSR
-385 LNTTGGGAGL
+385 LSTTGGGAGL
-395 SASSTVTTLATP
+395 AASSTVTTLATP

-425 PSTATVHVGGSAE
+425 PSSATVHVGGTTE
-438 LNIAGALTM
+438 LDIGGALSLNATN
-447 SAANTVSTTQRAD
+447 AVNTTQRAD

-468 AGAAVTLSLVET
+468 AGAAVALSLVET

-486 DEQAQIV
+486 DEQARIV
-493 SADSLTMN
+493 QAGSLTMS
-501 ARADHTVT
+501 ARADHAVT

-562 TTQVSLAA
+562 TTRVSLAS
-570 GRQARVTGAVLLDSR
+570 GQQAQVTGAVLLDSR
-585 STQQATVDADGSASS
+585 STQTATVEADGSASS

-620 LVSQALQ
+620 LVAQALQ
-627 AGSLEMAATQVD
+627 AGSLDLAAMQVD
-639 AADVNRYA
+639 AGDVNRYD
-647 TSAKSGAG
+647 TTAKSGAG

-669 LDHDTAAALRAG
+669 LDHESTAALRSG
-681 ANVQIVP
+681 ANVQIQP
-688 GNGLVQLQAQQAVAG
+688 GNGAVQLHAQQAVAG

-731 NRTRAELADGSV
+731 NRTRAELADGTV
-743 LNGAGDL
+743 LGGAGDL
-750 KLLADGASDI
+750 KLIADGASDI

-782 VNNTTAARLGTG
+782 VNNTTAARIGTG

-803 LLQAKQVSKL
+803 LLDAKQVSTL

-841 SADTARELVANGTAG
+841 SSDTARELVANGSAG
-856 AGKGQVTFSAS
+856 AGKGQVSFTAS

-878 SAVGGSSDDEAG
+878 SAVGGSSEEDAG

-926 DTAEQNDTEAE
+926 DTAEQNDTEAA

-951 ISVAAAVAV
+951 LSVAAAVAV
-960 NRQRSSVTARV
+960 NRQRSSVSARV

-981 LLTLSASNQSDAAA
+981 LLTLSASNQSDGAA

-1030 AVVKSEGLTLQ
+1030 AVVKASGLTLQ
-1041 ARMTDRAGDGSDLSH
+1041 ATMSDRLGDGSDLRH
-1056 GIEAEAKSGAGGGK
+1056 GIEAEAKSGAGAGK

-1080 LADTSSQALVKTGA
+1080 IADTSSQALVKSGA
-1094 DVDLRG
+1094 DVDLRD

-1105 DADNRSDSS
+1105 QADNRSDSS

-1137 VNVLAHRA
+1137 VNVLAHRS

-1157 PGSLSLSANGA
+1157 PGGLSLTANGE

-1196 NTVARLGRGNALD
+1196 ETRARLGSGNALD
-1209 GSGTVFLRAE
+1209 GSAAILLQAAQST
-1219 QRSGTTGSAKGS
+1219 QTTGSAKGS

-1243 SVLLLNDDSRAELA
+1243 SVLLLNDLSQAELA
-1257 RDIVNGTGALTIEAR
+1257 REVVNGSGSITLQAT
-1272 SASISSNSASASSK
+1272 SASVSGNSASASSK

-1291 EEAGQTDAT
+1291 DEAGQTDAT
-1300 TGRKKEDAT
+1300 TGRKKEDAS

-1314 GGQLDH
+1314 DGQLDY
-1320 GKQQQADNGVGDSK
+1320 GKQQQADNGVGDTR
-1334 QRTATS
+1334 QRTATNS
-1340 NSASGQPSAQ
+1340 SASGQPSAQ

-1364 NLIDARARATVNSD
+1364 NLVDARASATVSAD
-1378 VSTSGS
+1378 VATSGALS
-1384 VTLQALGQT
+1384 VQALGQS
-1393 DGSAVSD
+1393 DASALSD

-1425 EATVASGADVSAQ
+1425 EATVATGAEVSAQ
-1438 GVSLQAGM
+1438 GVTLQAGM
-1446 QAVAAD
+1446 QPVAAD

-1485 IAQVQNGASVDARGG
+1485 IAQVQSGASVDARGG
-1500 SLTLR
+1500 ALQIR

-1545 AQVVGGAG
+1545 ALVAGGAG
-1553 LSNLGGLTIEATLR
+1553 LSNLSSLTIEATRR
-1567 GDSETTAT
+1567 GDSEATAT

-1598 EASLGSGG
+1598 EASLGSGA
-1606 DLAVGGAVL
+1606 DLALSGPVA

-1650 STTALIDRNL
+1650 STQALIDRNL
-1660 DGSDTLTLSATS
+1660 DTRDTLTLSATS
-1672 SRSYAA
+1672 TRSYEA

-1690 ETYSNNKTQADSA
+1690 DTYANNKTQADSA
-1703 TSSKT
+1703 SSSKT
-1708 LANNQDSQTN
+1708 LANNQNSQTN

-1733 GVVVVDDDVT
+1733 GVVVIDDDVT
-1743 AEVTGGRT
+1743 AEVRGGRT
-1751 VASGAGKAFTV
+1751 VASGAGQAFSV
-1762 TAENASNFRARGAGD
+1762 TAENTSNFRARGTGD

-1787 GIGVGI
+1787 GIGVGL
-1793 AIQRNDTTAALA
+1793 AIQRNDTSAALA
-1805 DDTEV
+1805 DDTRV
-1810 TRAGALTVQ
+1810 TRAGALSVQ
-1819 ARSTLNT
+1819 AHSALNT
-1826 DAAFANRL
+1826 DPAFANRL

-1855 AYSKGSTTASVGAR
+1855 AYQQGSTTARIGEDSRIENAGQ
-1869 TEIDNTG
+1869 
-1876 AVTIEAENRAA
+1876 VTIEAENRAS

-1901 VGASVATVIADSSY
+1901 VGASVATVIADSTY
-1915 SATLGADSKVT
+1915 SATLGARSQVT
-1926 ASSLT
+1926 ADGLALS
-1931 VRARNLR
+1931 ARNLR
-1938 FSPTPFSLDLSGLGD
+1938 FNPTPFSLDLSGLGD
-1953 LRDADSAKDQLAD
+1953 LRDADSAKEQLAD

-1976 FGGGNYYTEAAAGA
+1976 LGTGNYYTEAAAGA

-1995 SVAGAFAVNAFKD
+1995 SVAGAFAVNVFKD
-2008 RTLATVGA
+2008 QTLATVGA
-2016 GSQIDTGSGA
+2016 GSEIDTGSGA
-2026 VQLLAENDTVAR
+2026 LTLQADNDTVAR

-2043 LSAGGSVGV
+2043 LSVGGSVGV

-2057 VVASSNL
+2057 VVASTNL
-2064 TRARIEAGTEVTQSG
+2064 TRARIEADTEVTQSG
-2079 SIGLQATQR
+2079 RIGLDAGNR

-2099 VSNNVAVAGVANVIT
+2099 VSNSVAVAGVANVIT
-2114 LDNRVEADVADSTAT
+2114 MDNRVEADVADSSTT
-2129 ELNSSGNVSLQAQQV
+2129 VLNSGGDVALGAQQV
-2144 LRGMNIATGLSVGGS
+2144 LRGMNIATGLSVSGS

-2164 VGAVNTLGTDA
+2164 VAAVNTLGTDA
-2175 SHQLFTHATLGAGV
+2175 NHQLVTQATLGEGV
-2189 QVNAGGQ
+2189 RVNAGGQ

-2231 NTDTRAHVG
+2231 NSDTRAHIG
-2240 SGALLNQGQTLLAQS
+2240 AGALLNQGQLLVAQS

-2268 VVTGVAASGSVGV
+2268 VVTGVAAGGSVGV
-2281 GASADVAVISKHT
+2281 GASADVAVITKHT

-2306 AGHLTVDATSSEDF
+2306 AGHLEMDAKSSEDF

-2341 YSLTGETQA
+2341 YSLTGTTQA
-2350 LVDDALLRIGGS
+2350 LVDDAVLRIGGS
-2362 ARIAADS
+2362 ARIAADG
-2369 HSEMDLIAG
+2369 HTGMDLIAG

-2415 NGAAALDAATG
+2415 NGATALDAATG
-2426 EIAIAFGAAT
+2426 EIGIAFGAAT
-2436 SEHGRVRGDGVSARD
+2436 SENGRVRSDGVSARD
-2451 AQGNVLAGGQADAIG
+2451 AQGNVLAGGQGDAIG
-2466 DRNAFQ
+2466 GRNAFQ
-2472 GLTQTRSATP
+2472 GLTDTRSATP
-2482 VQTALRGLAV
+2482 VQSALRGLAV

-2519 NVGVLESS
+2519 NVAVLESR

-2534 GALINQNGTPAN
+2534 GARINQNGTPAD
-2546 AGQSVRVAAGNDQFH
+2546 AAQSVRVAAGNDQFH
-2561 VGLAGAASGSGGVAV
+2561 IGLAGAASGSGGVAV
-2576 GAGADVLVSHARVNA
+2576 GAGADVLVSQVRVNA
-2591 LVGAGAQVTAA
+2591 LVGAGAQVSAA

-2635 VLSLDHATQ
+2635 VISLDHATQ
-2644 ALIVGGAGSGTEV
+2644 ALIVGGTGSGTAV
-2657 DAGGNVRVRARDD
+2657 DAGGNVRVRASDD

-2710 TVQARGASG
+2710 SVNALGANG
-2719 AAAFDAYRPDNS
+2719 AAAFDAYRPDGS
-2731 SDTAQAPMR
+2731 SDTAQAAMR
-2740 GLQVEAQSKEDLFVV
+2740 GLQVEARSSEDLFVV

-2760 GGLFAGVSGAVTVT
+2760 GGLFAGISGAVTVT

-2785 DNAFVNTVNGG
+2785 DDARINTVNGG
-2796 AASDQDVNVSARNEL
+2796 AATDQDVNVSARNEL
-2811 DALAFTGSVAIGAAG
+2811 KSTAFTGSVAIGAAG

-2832 VLSSRNRTQA
+2832 VLTARNRTQA
-2842 AIGDRTEVHAERD
+2842 AIGDRAEVHAARD

-2861 GRTELNT
+2861 SSADLDT

-2935 TSARAQSGR
+2935 TNARAQGQR
-2944 AAVSTDAATGGSAAG
+2944 AAVSTDAATGGLPAG
-2959 GNSASIGAGAK
+2959 GNTASIGSGAR
-2970 IFSDRDTSVQARG
+2970 IFSDRDTTVQARG
-2983 SLDYQSTTGA
+2983 SLDFKSTTGA

-3010 RIDNQ
+3010 RLDQQ

-3062 SVADHSNVSA
+3062 SVADHSDVNA
-3072 TLGSG
+3072 TLGNG
-3077 VRVLQADDVSVQAT
+3077 VRVLQAEDVSVTAT

-3112 SVAEAELRGHTTAS
+3112 SVAQAEVRGDITAA
-3126 IGSSA
+3126 IGSGA

-3137 QEVASLNVSADSR
+3137 QAVDSLSVSADSR
-3150 VTATAV
+3150 VTATAA

-3172 SATATAAPEV
+3172 AATATAAPQV
-3182 SARLDGGSFHVTGLA
+3182 IARLDGGSFFVAGLA
-3197 AVEAIASA
+3197 EVEAIASA

-3227 QALAAPKVQ
+3227 QALAAPSAQ
-3236 ALIGNDSD
+3236 ALVGANTTLE
-3244 VHAGSLRL
+3244 AGALRV
-3252 AASHLLPS
+3252 AASHLLPT
-3260 RLSAFDSTLARSQV
+3260 RLWAFDSTLSRSAV
-3274 NGIAVR
+3274 SGAAVR

-3289 LLLGATGTDAKADF
+3289 LLLGATGTDAQADF
-3303 GTENEHAQ
+3303 GTENQRAL

-3318 GSTLTVPGTL
+3318 GSVLTVPGDV
-3328 EVTATLDSSQ
+3328 EVSATLDSSQ
-3338 RAAASGLALGIAAVG
+3338 RAGASGLALGIAAIG
-3353 SHDAQARSFTRTR
+3353 SHDAAARSYTSTQ
-3366 AELGVDVGIVG
+3366 AGLGRNVALTG
-3377 DAAGSASVTADGHDR
+3377 AAGGSAEVTADGHDS
-3392 NIASAVSGSGGVI
+3392 NIATAVSGSGGVI

-3416 VSDTRAFVGD
+3416 VSDTRAYVGD
-3426 AQQAT
+3426 PAVAST
-3431 TGATLRTGSV
+3431 TATLRTGRIA
-3441 TVQANHIA
+3441 VQATHTT

-3467 AANAHFVNSTVDAG
+3467 AANAHFVDSGVDAG
-3481 IGRGVEVTASQ
+3481 IGRGVELTASN
-3492 IALRADNSSR
+3492 IALRADNRTR
-3502 KHWWGRGDDLN
+3502 KRWWGRGDDQN
-3513 TIAAADG
+3513 TIGAADG
-3520 ADWNVNSGSGG
+3520 ADWNVDSGSGG
-3531 LLNLPAGSTTTLLLQ
+3531 LLNLPAGRTGTLLLQ
-3546 RTTVGTGEDA
+3546 RTAVATGADS
-3556 LLHVTLPGSGG
+3556 LLHVILPGNGS
-3567 DGALDIEA
+3567 DGSLDIEA
-3575 VNTVVSYDKTKL
+3575 SNTVVSYDKTKL
-3587 DSGGAIALAASKST
+3587 DSGGAIALAESNSMI
-3601 VQAGTALAPI
+3601 QAGTALAPI
-3611 SATVTLAPGSRLT
+3611 SATVTLAPGSRLS

-3629 IDINGR
+3629 IDINSR

-3649 GLAGAPSGT
+3649 GLAGAPSGK

-3668 TNIGSGVLLL
+3668 TTIGSDVLLL

-3693 GSQLVADTHVNLW
+3693 GSTLVADTHVNLW

-3720 TTVTMNARLD
+3720 TTVTVNALLD

-3735 KVLAGGDIGL
+3735 KVLAGGDIAL
-3745 AADRGSSRTSA
+3745 AAERGSLRTSA

-3766 ALAAIAGAIGI
+3766 AAAAIAGAIGI

-3787 APRPGGI
+3787 APTPGGL
-3794 AEVNVDGTV
+3794 AQVNVDGTV

-3813 QIDAEI
+3813 QIDVEI
-3819 ATPWSYNAGTNQV
+3819 LSPWSYNAGTNQV
-3832 SIGWGLKISAADN
+3832 SIGWGLKIEAADN
-3845 RFSSGLADNPL
+3845 RLNAGLAANPL
-3856 DATLANP
+3856 DATQRNR
-3863 FIGVAHTTTREVAP
+3863 FIGVASVGTTEVAP
-3877 NSQLQERLNRLYQ
+3877 NSQLQLRLNRLYQ
-3890 LRAQYATDPVAS
+3890 LRAQYAADPVAS
-3902 AAYTSEIA
+3902 AAYASEIA

-3915 LVSQGVNQRSGSITE
+3915 LTSQGVNQRSGSITE

-3949 PTAQTA
+3949 TNAQTA
-3955 ITGNLLGT
+3955 ITGNPYGGT
-3963 TQAAQIGAAGTLV
+3963 RDAQIGAVGTLV
-3976 TTYAAIDADNS
+3976 ATYADINADNVAIDG
-3987 TIDTQLRGMKNAAPT
+3987 QLRGMKNAAPT
-4002 TDSAYAGLTGARGAA
+4002 TDTDYLALVGARSSA
-4017 AAAYNGGNSDLR
+4017 AAAYNGANSDLK
-4029 QATGENNLVSAVQRI
+4029 QATGEDNLVSAVQRI
-4044 GHYGLTVGC
+4044 GHYGLTLGC
-4053 VADAGCTVDGPLGTL
+4053 VADAGCTVEGPLGTL
-4068 GTAPKDGTLSFAGS
+4068 GTAAKDETLSFAGS

-4099 LKSGGSGTLESTVG
+4099 LKSGGTGTLESTVTG
-4113 DISTQMDLIK
+4113 LSTQMDLIK
-4123 NANATIGS
+4123 NANTTIGS
-4131 SASTIRSN
+4131 SASTIHSN
-4139 LALAATLQESVSNA
+4139 LVLAAAKQGSVSGT
-4153 WSDKATTDNVD
+4153 WSDQAQTDNVD
-4164 VNRVSAVQGLRTSN
+4164 TARVSAVMASRGRN
-4178 LLRLVQFDAA
+4178 VPRLEQFDAS
-4188 QADSAAKRIAD
+4188 QAGSAAKRIAD
-4199 AAAVVSSAATAA
+4199 AAALVADAAAAA
-4211 GQAAATLPTKSDTA
+4211 GRAAAEVPTKSDTA

-4230 KLVTIDRVDIKLRNV
+4230 KLLTFDPIDIKLRNV
-4245 NVQAERLTGAGDL
+4245 NVQAERLSGTGEL

-4297 NNLSDLDSFD
+4297 NGPSDLDSFD

-4312 ELWTRENGRAGVPE
+4312 TIWTRENGLAGVPE
-4326 IRIVSNYDPDDY
+4326 IRIASNYDPDAY
-4338 CCKAVLQSDNTY
+4338 CCKAVLQSDGTY
-4350 AAPQPPAVGTPAARQ
+4350 AAPQPPPVGTLAARQ
-4365 VPGPA
+4365 VPGAA

-4377 RDTKDE
+4377 RDTAGE
-4383 PTKTISNPNGS
+4383 PSKTISNPNGS
-4394 VNVTSAAGDIYVDG
+4394 VNVSSAAGDIYVDG
-4408 NIAAG
+4408 NITAG

-4431 FNAVAGEPSNNAQ
+4431 FNAVAGEPSNNVQ
-4444 GGSGVLAPVSPVGA
+4444 GGAGVLDPVRPVGG

-4493 AALRFVVP
+4493 ASLRFVVP
-4501 SARWDAGWLA
+4501 SSQWDAGWQA
-4511 AISACGSGS
+4511 AINACSSGS
-4520 CTLRNQNGQLVTYE
+4520 CTLLDQNGRLVTYE
-4534 KDWVGLDNTV
+4534 KDWIGLDNTL

-4550 KAYVDQVLQTAVD
+4550 KAYVDQVLNAAVD

-4578 ASYDPATQH
+4578 ASYDPATQQ
-4587 LTMTGSAKVRGGS
+4587 LTMIGSAKVRGGS
-4600 IVLFGQILNTANGST
+4600 IVLFGQILNTANGTT

-4620 LAVLDGFGQIAVDNR
+4620 LAVLDGFGQIEVDNR

-4649 APDPANPGRGTVG
+4649 APDPSRPERGTEG

-4677 QNLYAIHTLISREN
+4677 QNLYAIHTLISRDN
-4691 GQVAVTQ
+4691 GQVTVQQT
-4698 KGAWNGANFDPDVVY
+4698 GAWNGASFDPNVVT
-4713 TSFAADANAAQR
+4713 TSFGADANAAQR
-4725 VEEDGARLASY
+4725 VEVDGARLATY
-4736 NPQAGLRYVFTT
+4736 NPQGGLRYVFTT
-4748 GTSTSTEYTWVFK
+4748 GRSTSTEYTWVFK

-4784 PPRTVSDQLLENG
+4784 PPRTLSNELLANG
-4797 TYLSYKAPAGTVAHN
+4797 TYLAYKAPAGTVAHN
-4812 NQLGTDAAMANN
+4812 NQLATDAAVANT
-4824 VGGSSASPT
+4824 VGSSSTSPT
-4833 LQYTTPPTTTS
+4833 VRYSSPPTTTS
-4844 SVYNKLAEWNDCDWW
+4844 SVYNKIAEWNDCDWW

-4864 SKYTSIWSQTVGQ
+4864 SKYTSIWTQTVGQ

-4906 SPNAAISLGAGEL
+4906 SPNAALSLGASEL

-4930 ARAVSAGNGALIDTG
+4930 ARSVSAGNGSLIDTG
-4945 NLSVNARNGSIGAEG
+4945 NLSVNARAGSIGAEG
-4960 APLNVLLGGTLTA
+4960 APLNVLLGGALTA

-4993 VSAAGDTNGGVGK
+4993 VSAAGDVTGGVGK

-5017 VDASSR
+5017 VDAGSR
-5023 ISGGRIELQS
+5023 ISGARIELQS
-5033 STGAIGGP
+5033 STGGIGGA
-5041 TAGSALRVTPGY
+5041 TAGSALRITPGY

-5067 SAARDI
+5067 TATRDI

-5081 AGGSNPQGH
+5081 AGGANPQGH

-5102 VRLKAPGQILDNN
+5102 VRLVATGQILDNN

-5131 ADTVG
+5131 ADTLG
-5136 LRAGTASRTDKLD
+5136 LRAGTNSRAEKLD
-5149 TAVQA
+5149 TAVDA

-5176 ADYDATWRYRA
+5176 AAYDAAWRYRA
-5187 TAAERSALGNDA
+5187 TNAERSALGNDA
-5199 TAIDRFEVERAAQY
+5199 AAVGRFETERTVQY

-5252 HPQWTQA
+5252 HPTWTQA

-5269 AADTGRMDRVRAQVL
+5269 AADAGRMDRVRAQVL

-5292 ASAPAGRRIDGFVY
+5292 APLAAGTRVDGFVY
-5306 IVSAAERT
+5306 IVSAAERA
-5314 AQEQGSSWTNSQL
+5314 AQEQGSSWTTSQL

-5349 NVSGRRVE
+5349 NVSGRHVT
-5357 LLAGTS
+5357 LQAGTS
-5363 LGKTL
+5363 LGSTL
-5368 PLGDPTAV
+5368 PAGDPAAV

-5388 AQKVALATAEFSDFS
+5388 AQKVALATAEFSDFT
-5403 FSDPARRTGTVSIS
+5403 FSDPARRTGTVAIS
-5417 QRLPLNFSATQS
+5417 QRLPLNVNATQS
-5429 LAAQVGDGS
+5429 LSAQVGDGS

-5451 AYLASLG
+5451 AYLTSLG
-5458 GAVVD
+5458 GVAVD
-5463 QIALDGELR
+5463 QIAVDGELR
-5472 LKVKRDLQALDATA
+5472 LKVKRDLQALDPSATA
-5486 TTIRAGDLIL
+5486 IRAGDLIL
-5496 EAANGRIG
+5496 EAANGSIG

-5515 EVARSAAADSF
+5515 EVVANGQADSF

-5533 TGRIH
+5533 SGRIH
-5538 LAETGDM
+5538 LSEAGDM

-5550 FSRDAVRVLSE
+5550 FSRDAVQVLSQ

-5580 GELQIAAPQGSIGDV
+5580 AELQIAAPQGSIGDV
-5595 AADQPLAVGTNP
+5595 AAGQPLAVGTNT
-5607 FTTRSGL
+5607 FSTRSGL
-5614 IQAEARDWIYLKG
+5614 IQAEAGDWIFLKG

-5632 VPSRFAIGAVD
+5632 VPSRFEIGAVD
-5643 GNSPA
+5643 SNFLA
-5648 LQAGLDL
+5648 LQAGLGL
-5655 QLQAEADLQL
+5655 QLLAEADLQL
-5665 NGMMTTPGAVNLVA
+5665 NGLMTTPGAVSLVA
-5679 GGALAFNADAWLRA
+5679 GGALAFNASAWLQA
-5693 GDETLIEADSLFMA
+5693 GGETLIDAGSLFMA
-5707 SGAQLESGGPVR
+5707 SGARLDSGGPVR
-5719 IGTQGNAVVTGLR
+5719 IGTQGNAVITGL
-5732 STDSTA
+5732 SSSDPTA

-5748 AILAGHAAGSND
+5748 AILAGHAPGSSD
-5760 LDIVADSGPGAT
+5760 LDIVADSAPGAT

-5779 NIGNEPLH
+5779 NIGNEPLNLQ
-5787 VSVVNLDATAGGMV
+5787 VMNLDATAGGMV
-5801 DMDVQGDVQVI
+5801 DLNVMGDVQVI
-5812 QLLAADRVLLNAGGS
+5812 QLLAADRVLLSASGDL
-5827 ITGGSV
+5827 TGGPIVS
-5833 LSTGTGGHPD
+5833 SGTGGHPD

-5848 QASDIDLQ
+5848 QALGQIDLQ

-5862 DVTLNVT
+5862 DVTLTAGEVAVAALQA
-5869 GSTAVDGVQA
+5869 AVDVE
-5879 VGRLTVAA
+5879 VASH
-5887 GGQITLPSVQVAGDV
+5887 GNVRLPSVQ
-5902 RLEAGGSLQAGQIT
+5902 AGGNVQVQAQGEIDAGQIFSRGQAGQVT
-5916 SHGLGGVT
+5916 LSSMFGDVDLQSAQTTGAVELSSSLGGIFV
-5924 ATAFTGLRIDQL
+5924 
-5936 QAAGPVA
+5936 
-5943 LSTVL
+5943 
-5948 GDIDMQSVQSP
+5948 QSVN
-5959 AAVEITASTGDAR
+5959 
-5972 LQSVQADAL
+5972 ADAL
-5981 DATGSRIDIGQA
+5981 SATGQRIDIGQA

-6003 SEIHA
+6003 SEIDA
-6008 VVDGGSTPLRGAITN
+6008 TVSGGSAPLQGAVTDL
-6023 VAGDPARVVD
+6023 GGMPARTVD
-6033 LTLSGTGGFQ
+6033 LTLSGSGGFQ
-6043 FSALA
+6043 FSTLA
-6048 AQQADLRVPLG
+6048 AQQADLWVPLG
-6059 GLSIDALWVL
+6059 ALAIDALWIV

-6077 LSYVMV
+6077 LSYVLV

-6095 QLYSAGKPFYLR
+6095 QLYSGGQPFYLR

-6122 SPLHEVTG
+6122 SPLHEITG

-6144 TLTRVTLPPAPEP
+6144 TLTRVTLPPTPEP
-6157 PAPRTEPTRSPL
+6157 PAPRTLPSAAPL